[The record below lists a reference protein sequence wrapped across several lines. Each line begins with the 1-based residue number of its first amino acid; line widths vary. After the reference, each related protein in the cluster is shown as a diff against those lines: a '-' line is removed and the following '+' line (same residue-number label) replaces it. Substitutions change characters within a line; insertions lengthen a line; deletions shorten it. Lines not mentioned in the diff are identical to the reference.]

1 MMVWPPQFVAENKKT
16 QLWQSFPKLGMFYKN
31 IGMLTMN
38 RKLEIA
44 LKNKQKLRE
53 VWGTKKK
60 EV

>member
-1 MMVWPPQFVAENKKT
+1 
-16 QLWQSFPKLGMFYKN
+16 
-31 IGMLTMN
+31 MLTMN